1 MRMRGMYLGVHGL
14 SEKSEIFLQKN
25 FLPTKSTKQIQT
37 TVYAALYEH
46 VLTQNK
52 LPIDTWNDLFE
63 VHLRKESFPIL
74 NFLIEILRCYIRK
87 MCLKRVMK
95 PWNKFWS
102 TEQMS
107 TNLKEKKLKD
117 WRLRKL
123 HHNISVIYLF
133 FYPGRKNQILR
144 LILLR
149 FTNIWLLL
157 LPEILISQLLTL
169 RVRPVW

>member
-1 MRMRGMYLGVHGL
+1 MKEEEAWTEAELESLVRGLDTMRMRGMYLGVHGL

-63 VHLRKESFPIL
+63 VHLRKNPKGNPIPYV
-74 NFLIEILRCYIRK
+74 FIKILRCYIRK

-95 PWNKFWS
+95 P
-102 TEQMS
+102 
-107 TNLKEKKLKD
+107 
-117 WRLRKL
+117 
-123 HHNISVIYLF
+123 
-133 FYPGRKNQILR
+133 
-144 LILLR
+144 
-149 FTNIWLLL
+149 
-157 LPEILISQLLTL
+157 
-169 RVRPVW
+169 